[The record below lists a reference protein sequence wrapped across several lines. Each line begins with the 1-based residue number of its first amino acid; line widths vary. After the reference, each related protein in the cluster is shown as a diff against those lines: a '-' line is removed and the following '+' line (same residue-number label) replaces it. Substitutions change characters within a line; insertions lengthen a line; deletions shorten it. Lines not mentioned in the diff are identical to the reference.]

1 MLFISFIFY
10 LIFFTLKV
18 TWHSFTY
25 LGWLLWSIHTVLLSW
40 NNQLLVNVFVFIN
53 LYHDYDFSDLC
64 LVACCVLHVITSYLV
79 QSFTYMH
86 SRSQCCLSSIII
98 DLIYTAAAESEIHG
112 QNQQQE
118 KQMQTKENREEGE
131 RTQLKMEE
139 VERKRQI
146 ENQRKAEEA
155 R

>member
-1 MLFISFIFY
+1 M
-10 LIFFTLKV
+10 
-18 TWHSFTY
+18 
-25 LGWLLWSIHTVLLSW
+25 LSW
-40 NNQLLVNVFVFIN
+40 NNQLLVNVFVLIN

-79 QSFTYMH
+79 QSLTYMH
-86 SRSQCCLSSIII
+86 SRSQCWLSSIII
-98 DLIYTAAAESEIHG
+98 YLIYTAAAEAEIQG

-131 RTQLKMEE
+131 RTQLEMEE

-146 ENQRKAEEA
+146 QNQRKAEEA